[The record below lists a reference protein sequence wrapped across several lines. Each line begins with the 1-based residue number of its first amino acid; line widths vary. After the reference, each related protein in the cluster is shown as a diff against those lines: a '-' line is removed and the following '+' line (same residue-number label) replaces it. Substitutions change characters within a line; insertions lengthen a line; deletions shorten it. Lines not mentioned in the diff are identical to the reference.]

1 MYTRYKSKK
10 GFKKYIL
17 ATYWNLSKENL
28 VIWKFFFSKYGEFG
42 PFFSMKTPLHRSDS
56 LFSGRNLAKNLPKKK
71 HGDFIQCWVLH
82 FRDTPHPF
90 EGLIQYELNQGCV
103 IL

>member
-28 VIWKFFFSKYGEFG
+28 VIWNFFSKYGDFG
-42 PFFSMKTPLHRSDS
+42 PFF
-56 LFSGRNLAKNLPKKK
+56 F
-71 HGDFIQCWVLH
+71 
-82 FRDTPHPF
+82 
-90 EGLIQYELNQGCV
+90 YENSFA
-103 IL
+103 